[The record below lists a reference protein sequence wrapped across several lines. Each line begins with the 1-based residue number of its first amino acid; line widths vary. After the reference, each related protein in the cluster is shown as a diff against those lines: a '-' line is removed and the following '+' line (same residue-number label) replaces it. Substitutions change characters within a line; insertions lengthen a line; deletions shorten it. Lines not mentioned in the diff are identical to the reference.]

1 MAIARALILRA
12 LALAAISITLAPA
25 VDAAESGL
33 ISKESRHSVPDTVAR
48 FERAVKARDADG
60 WVVFTEL
67 DHAAAA
73 TGIGLALKPR
83 TVIVFGNPKLGTPAM
98 QKAPTL
104 AIDLPMKAI
113 VWQDDQDKVW
123 LTYNSADYLATQIY
137 PRHGLS
143 IPTEGAQVLDRL
155 LAGFA
160 DEATRQN

>member
-1 MAIARALILRA
+1 
-12 LALAAISITLAPA
+12 
-25 VDAAESGL
+25 
-33 ISKESRHSVPDTVAR
+33 
-48 FERAVKARDADG
+48 
-60 WVVFTEL
+60 
-67 DHAAAA
+67 
-73 TGIGLALKPR
+73 LKPR

-123 LTYNSADYLATQIY
+123 LTYNSADYLATHVY

-143 IPTEGAQVLDRL
+143 IPTEGAKALDRVL
-155 LAGFA
+155 GGLA